1 MPALFDDECL
11 GLEAANIVLT
21 LQIPIHLSD
30 SSNQLLQNP
39 IDESESQSRNQLG
52 QNPND
57 ESNSE
62 SRNQVQVRW
71 AITRRRTEIA
81 LQNAG
86 RAEME
91 TKPLVKDEDASNP
104 ITPLVVSPSVS
115 HDNFNHFPEKVSKKK
130 TEMETKPQVKDE
142 DALNPITPLVVSPSA
157 SHDNFNHFPEKV
169 SKKKC
174 LGESPKLSAEDQT
187 GHTTGVSSL
196 AVIWSASGTTSKRD
210 LPEGSNNMAR
220 RMIDLEA
227 LAYGTDPVPNETLAA
242 TRSAERSVVIAEQTA
257 QGHGRVPLPLPSS
270 TKKGSKWKRSNKG
283 KDVVGSSAGQDS
295 VEEWVPPFEHN
306 GRPITTLDSVM
317 ESCDLA
323 FDLSKALLL
332 PLDMAEHNVSTSDL
346 MKEVTQLLMVCIQQ
360 LHVMDARRQTR
371 EEEYN
376 QMTNLMAET
385 ELALKLV
392 EAKLK
397 QAKLKAKEAK
407 VVSMHPQNLMA
418 NLPVATP
425 TVTRSPSPTPTQNG
439 SFVSSIP
446 AFFPRPNPTI
456 ELFETEETQPI
467 QPRRKVKKCPQTET
481 ETYEASPEDEW
492 CPLLK
497 VGDRALKCSD
507 RAIESHYVATALS
520 HAVLLLGDMQIL
532 EAYTED
538 QSLETMIQ
546 HTVLALW
553 HTFDLAKRSGKT
565 KWELTHH
572 LEKNT
577 ELLQKLNRTNEKN
590 RKYRD
595 FISNYKREA
604 EAAKKQLADYKASS
618 ETDLKFAYAKA
629 YKEGYD

>member
-11 GLEAANIVLT
+11 GLEAANILLT

-30 SSNQLLQNP
+30 CSNQLLQNP

-71 AITRRRTEIA
+71 AITRRRTAIA

-86 RAEME
+86 RAE
-91 TKPLVKDEDASNP
+91 
-104 ITPLVVSPSVS
+104 
-115 HDNFNHFPEKVSKKK
+115 

-142 DALNPITPLVVSPSA
+142 DALNPITPLVVSPSV

-227 LAYGTDPVPNETLAA
+227 VAFGTDPVPNETLAA

-270 TKKGSKWKRSNKG
+270 TEKVSKWKRSNKG

-295 VEEWVPPFEHN
+295 VEKWVPTFEHN

-332 PLDMAEHNVSTSDL
+332 PLDMAEHDASTSDL
-346 MKEVTQLLMVCIQQ
+346 MKEVTQLLVVCIQQ

-376 QMTNLMAET
+376 RMTNLMAET

-397 QAKLKAKEAK
+397 QAELKAKEAK
-407 VVSMHPQNLMA
+407 VAVAEKEKYAKEAKAKKRMA
-418 NLPVATP
+418 
-425 TVTRSPSPTPTQNG
+425 
-439 SFVSSIP
+439 
-446 AFFPRPNPTI
+446 
-456 ELFETEETQPI
+456 E
-467 QPRRKVKKCPQTET
+467 RR
-481 ETYEASPEDEW
+481 AAD
-492 CPLLK
+492 
-497 VGDRALKCSD
+497 
-507 RAIESHYVATALS
+507 
-520 HAVLLLGDMQIL
+520 
-532 EAYTED
+532 
-538 QSLETMIQ
+538 
-546 HTVLALW
+546 
-553 HTFDLAKRSGKT
+553 
-565 KWELTHH
+565 
-572 LEKNT
+572 
-577 ELLQKLNRTNEKN
+577 
-590 RKYRD
+590 
-595 FISNYKREA
+595 A
-604 EAAKKQLADYKASS
+604 EAALKRMKAKQAKLIEKSTQKGWDEAGEAYASKVLELRDKLYSKGWVDALHAIGTNKASPLFKDIPVPS
-618 ETDLKFAYAKA
+618 KA
-629 YKEGYD
+629 ALGEA